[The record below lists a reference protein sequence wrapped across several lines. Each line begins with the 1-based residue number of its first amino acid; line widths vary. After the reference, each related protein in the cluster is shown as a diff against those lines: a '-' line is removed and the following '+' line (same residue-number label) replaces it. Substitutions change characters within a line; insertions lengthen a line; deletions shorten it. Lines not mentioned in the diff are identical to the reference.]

1 MKLFSWH
8 HIRGE
13 WYPYYITG
21 EDYVYLLLNAE
32 LAKFLYSKL
41 ENWIWNAIDNNYFYI
56 FSYVKVYISC
66 LLGEYLLFQ
75 KFNVKIVINVID
87 VVV

>member
-1 MKLFSWH
+1 MFICCLMQSWPSFSTLNLKT
-8 HIRGE
+8 GFE
-13 WYPYYITG
+13 MPLITSISI
-21 EDYVYLLLNAE
+21 
-32 LAKFLYSKL
+32 F
-41 ENWIWNAIDNNYFYI
+41 
-56 FSYVKVYISC
+56 FSYFKVYISC